1 MRPGAD
7 NGEVAI
13 SGMLE
18 ANQMYGGDVT
28 VQLQV
33 APADRTADVDWTTME
48 TRVVKSGNL
57 SDECM
62 CEEIIW
68 QYVVPNTGQW
78 DIRLVIDP
86 SNNIDERDENN
97 NYNYMMVTGASISS
111 VGVVT
116 SFAPGIIA
124 LILVGFS
131 IAWYQKKRVTPPPS

>member
-86 SNNIDERDENN
+86 SNNIDERNENN